1 MHRILLA
8 AAMLAPTPALGAPC
22 TPAALAGIWSLVT
35 VRSAN
40 PQIEEFYR
48 RAPNEV
54 IRFGARGD
62 VIYVA
67 SNQPYTPDRA
77 RRALDQADAADGVT
91 YTFQLDGERLMLLR
105 DGQPFEGFLCR
116 IADRPEDAVQAGDM
130 ILTNLPDRAGLQR
143 IQRRLR

>member
-8 AAMLAPTPALGAPC
+8 AALLAPAPALAAPC
-22 TPAALAGIWSLVT
+22 TPAALTGTWSLVSI
-35 VRSAN
+35 RSAN

-48 RAPNEV
+48 RVPNEV

-67 SNQPYTPDRA
+67 SNQPYTAERA

-91 YTFQLDGERLMLLR
+91 YAFQLDGERLMLLR
-105 DGQPFEGFLCR
+105 DGQPFEGFLCQ
-116 IADRPEDAVQAGDM
+116 IADASEGAVRPGDM
-130 ILTNLPDRAGLQR
+130 ILTNLPERAALQR